1 MTISSIIFLTLV
13 VHNVGSENFAES
25 WSQVG
30 LLDGVGGIKKF
41 ITGTSDSNIN
51 ENGQNRSQSMIS
63 NGMPGGFHQKTR
75 VKNQGKNKKHSQS
88 QILEN
93 KKHGDFQQQQQ
104 QHQGHFRNDH
114 TFATTNPPSI
124 NQSVNPEM
132 AKNLN
137 ELRQGLDR
145 GDQKRITF

>member
-1 MTISSIIFLTLV
+1 MTISSVIFLILV
-13 VHNVGSENFAES
+13 VLNVGSENFAES

-51 ENGQNRSQSMIS
+51 ENGQNRSQS
-63 NGMPGGFHQKTR
+63 NGLLGGFHQKTR
-75 VKNQGKNKKHSQS
+75 VKHRGKNKEHSQS
-88 QILEN
+88 QIQEN
-93 KKHGDFQQQQQ
+93 KKHGGFQQQQQ
-104 QHQGHFRNDH
+104 QHQRHFKNDH
-114 TFATTNPPSI
+114 TFTTTNPPSI

-145 GDQKRITF
+145 GDQKRIAF